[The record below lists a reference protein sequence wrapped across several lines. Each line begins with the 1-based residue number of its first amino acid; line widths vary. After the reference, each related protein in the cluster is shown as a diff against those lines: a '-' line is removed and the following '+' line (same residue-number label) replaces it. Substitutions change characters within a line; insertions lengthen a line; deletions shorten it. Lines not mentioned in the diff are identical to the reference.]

1 MDDLH
6 HDPATAP
13 PRRRMTQDARRAHIL
28 DAAQALFF
36 ARGWDG
42 VTIADVLA
50 EAGISKGGFYHH
62 FAAKEDLLD
71 GVVDRFTRQ
80 AVTASEAAGAS
91 AEGDA
96 LTRFNAFLRAS
107 NRWKAERGA
116 QLRFF
121 LDAML
126 KPGNDLLLLRI
137 SNAAAA
143 VARPVLEQMIEAGVA
158 EGGFA
163 VPDSALAAEVILGL
177 APGRMPVAEAAMR
190 LAQDGALEEATQM
203 LTDRMIAEAAT
214 IDRLLGLP
222 PGSITL
228 ADPVEYRRMLHAIS
242 DR

>member
-1 MDDLH
+1 
-6 HDPATAP
+6 
-13 PRRRMTQDARRAHIL
+13 MTQAARRAHIL
-28 DAAQALFF
+28 DVAQALFF

-50 EAGISKGGFYHH
+50 EVGISKGGFYHH

-71 GVVDRFTRQ
+71 GVVDRFTRE
-80 AVTASEAAGAS
+80 AIGTSEAACADT
-91 AEGDA
+91 EGDA

-126 KPGNDLLLLRI
+126 KPGNDLLFLRI
-137 SNAAAA
+137 SNAAGTA
-143 VARPVLEQMIEAGVA
+143 ARPMLNQMIGAGIAEGVFHVADHELVA
-158 EGGFA
+158 E
-163 VPDSALAAEVILGL
+163 LILGL
-177 APGRMPVAEAAMR
+177 APGRMPVAKAAIGR
-190 LAQDGALEEATQM
+190 AQAGELEEATQM
-203 LTDRMIAEAAT
+203 LTTRMRAEAAT

-222 PGSITL
+222 PGSIAL
-228 ADPVEYRRMLHAIS
+228 PNPEEYRLMLRAIC